1 MNIFKKTVSLI
12 AVSAMLLS
20 SLTAVGCD
28 EKKEASQNS
37 PAADVLTEPATQ
49 AATEPPKDKFPD
61 IDSFT
66 DEPNGLLGRAMSIR
80 MINDDVV
87 GYIKIPETN
96 VDYPVFQSDDN
107 EKYMDKDMYGDYL
120 QSGCIFMD
128 YRDVIDTDPAKQSNN
143 LVLYGH
149 NMLNGSK
156 FATLHYYRQD
166 DKFIEKAPVIE
177 FDTNYATQYY
187 AIIGYF
193 VTSGS
198 YGETNYGEEFAY
210 WDKENMKEKEF
221 KKYLKTVADRTYKD
235 TGVDV
240 KYGDQLLTLQTCF
253 MDEDNSRFLVIGR
266 KLRDGEKPEDFYPKK
281 KDKKDKDKDKEESEE
296 SSEGSEDNNNDT
308 EDSEDAE

>member
-1 MNIFKKTVSLI
+1 MNIFKRTASLI

-20 SLTAVGCD
+20 SIMAVGCD
-28 EKKEASQNS
+28 EKKEASS
-37 PAADVLTEPATQ
+37 IAADVITEPATQ
-49 AATEPPKDKFPD
+49 AATEPITDKLPD

-66 DEPNGLLGRAMSIR
+66 DEPSGLLGRAMSVR

-87 GYIKIPETN
+87 GYVKIPHTQ
-96 VDYPVFQSDDN
+96 VDYPVFQYEDN
-107 EKYMDKDMYGDYL
+107 EKYMDQDMYGEYL

-128 YRDVIDTDPAKQSNN
+128 YRDVIDPDPKKQSNN

-166 DKFIEKAPVIE
+166 DEFIDEAPVIE

-198 YGETNYGEEFAY
+198 YGESSYGEEFAY
-210 WDKENMKEKEF
+210 WDQENMNEKEF
-221 KKYLKTVADRTYKD
+221 KKYLKTVEKRTYKD

-281 KDKKDKDKDKEESEE
+281 DKDKDKDKEKEAEE
-296 SSEGSEDNNNDT
+296 NSDEEDEDNDT
-308 EDSEDAE
+308 EDGGDAE

>member
-1 MNIFKKTVSLI
+1 MNIFKRTVSCM
-12 AVSAMLLS
+12 AVFAVMFS
-20 SLTAVGCD
+20 SLAAVGCD
-28 EKKEASQNS
+28 EKKEESASA

-49 AATEPPKDKFPD
+49 AATEPKKEELPD
-61 IDSFT
+61 ITNFT
-66 DEPNGLLGRAMSIR
+66 DEPAGVLGRSLSVR

-87 GYIKIPETN
+87 GYVKIPHTS

-107 EKYMDKDMYGDYL
+107 EKYMDKDMYGEYL

-128 YRDVIDTDPAKQSNN
+128 YRDKIDPDPKKQSNN

-166 DKFIEKAPVIE
+166 DEFIDKAPVIE
-177 FDTNYATQYY
+177 FDTNYAKQYY

-198 YGETNYGEEFAY
+198 YGESAYGDEFAY

-240 KYGDQLLTLQTCF
+240 KFGDQLLTLQTCF

-281 KDKKDKDKDKEESEE
+281 DKDDKDEDEDKEEKDKDEN
-296 SSEGSEDNNNDT
+296 EDNEA